1 MLERVS
7 ALAAATPYKS
17 NVLDIAEARG
27 FTLTQ
32 VAGLDDGFEDK
43 LAAMVG
49 AIPSKVGTVAE
60 NEGRSIMRTGPA
72 QFWIIAPDT
81 DDIAEQLQGQCAV
94 TPLSHGRTR
103 IRLDGPPARDVL
115 SKLIPLDFHSLVFT
129 PGTFAMTGIHH
140 TPVTV
145 HCLADN
151 RFDLYVLRTFALNV
165 WEVITDAGLE
175 YQRSSR

>member
-7 ALAAATPYKS
+7 ALAMATPYKS
-17 NVLDIAEARG
+17 NVLEIAEARG
-27 FTLTQ
+27 FTLMQ
-32 VAGLDDGFEDK
+32 VAGLDDGFEAK
-43 LAAMVG
+43 LTAVVG
-49 AIPSKVGTVAE
+49 GLPAKAGLVTE
-60 NEGRSIMRTGPA
+60 HDNRSIMRTGPA

-81 DDIAEQLQGQCAV
+81 DDVAARLQGQCAV

-103 IRLDGPPARDVL
+103 IRLDGVPARDVL
-115 SKLIPLDFHSLVFT
+115 AKLMPLDFHASIFT

-145 HCLADN
+145 HCVSEN
-151 RFDLYVLRTFALNV
+151 HFDLYVLRTFALNI

-175 YQRSSR
+175 FC

>member
-1 MLERVS
+1 MLDRVS
-7 ALAAATPYKS
+7 ALAAATSYKS
-17 NVLDIAEARG
+17 NVLEIHEARG

-32 VAGLDDGFEDK
+32 VAGLDDGFDAK
-43 LAAMVG
+43 LAVVVG
-49 AIPSKVGTVAE
+49 EVPAKVGIVTE
-60 NEGRSIMRTGPA
+60 HDGRSIMRIGPA

-81 DDIAEQLQGQCAV
+81 DDIAGQLQGLCAV

-103 IRLDGPPARDVL
+103 IRLDGTPARDVL
-115 SKLIPLDFHSLVFT
+115 AKLMPLDFHGLVFT

-145 HCLADN
+145 HCLSEN

-165 WEVITDAGLE
+165 WEIITDAGLE
-175 YQRSSR
+175 FAK

>member
-7 ALAAATPYKS
+7 ALAAAPPYKS
-17 NVLDIAEARG
+17 SVLEIYEARG

-60 NEGRSIMRTGPA
+60 HEGRGIMRIGPA

-81 DDIAEQLQGQCAV
+81 DDIAGQLQGHCAV

-103 IRLDGPPARDVL
+103 IRLDGAPARDVL
-115 SKLIPLDFHSLVFT
+115 AKLMPLDFHATVFT
-129 PGTFAMTGIHH
+129 PGSFAMTGIHH

-145 HCLADN
+145 HCLGEN

-175 YQRSSR
+175 YC

>member
-17 NVLDIAEARG
+17 SVLDIAEARG

-32 VAGLDDGFEDK
+32 AAGLDDGFEGK

-60 NEGRSIMRTGPA
+60 HEGRSIMRIGPA
-72 QFWIIAPDT
+72 QVWIIAPET
-81 DDIAEQLQGQCAV
+81 DDLGLRLRGHCAV
-94 TPLSHGRTR
+94 TPLSHSRAR
-103 IRLDGPPARDVL
+103 IRLQGAPARDVL
-115 SKLIPLDFHSLVFT
+115 SKLMPLDFHESVFT

-145 HCLADN
+145 HCTSGN
-151 RFDLYVLRTFALNV
+151 RFDLYVMRTFALNV
-165 WEVITDAGLE
+165 WEVITDAALE
-175 YQRSSR
+175 YC

>member
-17 NVLDIAEARG
+17 SVLEIHEARG

-60 NEGRSIMRTGPA
+60 HEGRGIMRIGPA

-81 DDIAEQLQGQCAV
+81 DDIVGQLQGQCAV

-103 IRLDGPPARDVL
+103 IRLDGVPARDVL
-115 SKLIPLDFHSLVFT
+115 AKLMPLDFHTTVFT
-129 PGTFAMTGIHH
+129 PGSFAMTGIHH

-145 HCLADN
+145 HCLSEN

-175 YQRSSR
+175 YSL